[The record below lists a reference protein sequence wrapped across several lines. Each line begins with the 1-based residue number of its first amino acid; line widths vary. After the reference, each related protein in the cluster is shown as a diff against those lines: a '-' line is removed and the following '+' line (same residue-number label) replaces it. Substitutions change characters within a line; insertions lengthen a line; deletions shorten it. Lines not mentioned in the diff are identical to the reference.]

1 MKRVIEVL
9 LITALCACGVIA
21 PVKENSASNKS
32 TDSKSADS
40 QWVGHTVDELV
51 VTIGEPSNVYMLE
64 AGGRMFEY
72 LHLNKITTGTQSSLP
87 TEAERARRI
96 RAKRKE
102 LASDQYQNCKTVK
115 ILFKVSASDI
125 IESWSARGEECK

>member
-1 MKRVIEVL
+1 M
-9 LITALCACGVIA
+9 LCACGSVRPPQDKTA
-21 PVKENSASNKS
+21 AKS
-32 TDSKSADS
+32 TDNKSADS

-72 LHLNKITTGTQSSLP
+72 LHLNKITTGTQASLP
-87 TEAERARRI
+87 AEAERARRI
-96 RAKRKE
+96 RTKRKE
-102 LASDQYQNCKTVK
+102 LASDQYQNCKAVK

-125 IESWSARGEECK
+125 IESWSAKGEECK